1 LNDSAAETEE
11 QMDSPILEVSTLRK
25 RYGSLEV
32 LRGIDLS
39 VEAGQRIV
47 VMGSSG
53 SGKSSFIRCLNGLER
68 TDDGTIRFHGKNI
81 EALSETSWRRVRQK
95 MGMVFQNYSLFPH
108 FNVLRNLTFAP
119 MREHVLS
126 PEEAEHS
133 AMAWLERVG
142 LRDKAHVYPAQLS
155 GGQQQRVAIVR
166 SMMMKPDVMLF
177 DEPTS
182 ALDPETVG
190 EVLSIIGELTADG
203 LTSIV
208 VTHEMGFA
216 RRCADRIVFM
226 DEGKIIE
233 DCSPEQFFTA
243 PATDRAR
250 RFISNHK

>member
-1 LNDSAAETEE
+1 
-11 QMDSPILEVSTLRK
+11 MDTPVLEVKALKK

-32 LRGIDLS
+32 LKGIDMS
-39 VEAGQRIV
+39 VSACERIV

-53 SGKSSFIRCLNGLER
+53 SGKSSFIRCLNGLEK
-68 TDDGTIRFHGKNI
+68 TDEGTIHFLGDSI
-81 EALSETSWRRVRQK
+81 ESLGESSWRRVRQK

-108 FNVLRNLTFAP
+108 FNVLKNLMFAP
-119 MREHVLS
+119 IRERVMS
-126 PEEAEHS
+126 ASEAERK
-133 AMAWLERVG
+133 ALGWLDRVG
-142 LRDKAHVYPAQLS
+142 LRDKAQAYPAQLS

-166 SMMMKPDVMLF
+166 SMMMQPDVMLF

-190 EVLSIIGELTADG
+190 EVLSIIDDLTADG

-226 DEGKIIE
+226 DEGRIIE
-233 DCSPEQFFTA
+233 DCPPEQFFTA

-250 RFISNHK
+250 RFISSHK